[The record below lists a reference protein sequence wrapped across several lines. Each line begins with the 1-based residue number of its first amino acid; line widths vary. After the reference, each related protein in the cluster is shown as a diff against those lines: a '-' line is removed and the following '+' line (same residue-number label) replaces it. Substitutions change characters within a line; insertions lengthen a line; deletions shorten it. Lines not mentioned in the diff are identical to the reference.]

1 MSVRRAPS
9 RIEAT
14 SATTKA
20 DMADR
25 PLPRTESSK
34 MSPKPNARHHGT
46 GISKQA
52 MRVAAP
58 DAAPVAPL
66 APSKGV
72 HQIETEKFDALKA
85 EFNLIRDVM
94 DRTKQEV
101 ASFNMLGQQFGSSTD
116 VNGELDAVMGGIEQ
130 ATQRILDAAE
140 AIDQSLSAI
149 TKVDSA
155 EQRQA
160 LCNDVS
166 ERVISIFEACN
177 FQDLAGQRI
186 SKVMKTMKFIDSHM
200 NVMTEIWGSRDAVAG
215 EPVDSRD
222 EQSRLLNG
230 PKLPDA
236 IGHVSQNDIDS
247 LFD

>member
-1 MSVRRAPS
+1 M
-9 RIEAT
+9 T
-14 SATTKA
+14 S
-20 DMADR
+20 
-25 PLPRTESSK
+25 SSK
-34 MSPKPNARHHGT
+34 QTPS
-46 GISKQA
+46 
-52 MRVAAP
+52 VAAP
-58 DAAPVAPL
+58 DIAIIAP
-66 APSKGV
+66 
-72 HQIETEKFDALKA
+72 HQASRGPHQFEAEKFDALKA

-101 ASFNMLGQQFGSSTD
+101 ASFNMQGQQFGHSTD
-116 VNGELDAVMGGIEQ
+116 VSGELDAVMGGIEH

-160 LCNDVS
+160 LCNDVA
-166 ERVISIFEACN
+166 ERVVSIFEACN

-186 SKVMKTMKFIDSHM
+186 AKVMKTMKFIDSHM
-200 NVMTEIWGSRDAVAG
+200 NVMTEIWGSRDENAG
-215 EPVDSRD
+215 EHVDGRD
-222 EQSRLLNG
+222 EEARLLNG
-230 PKLPDA
+230 PKLADA